1 MGFAHARL
9 TDPPSAR
16 RIRAVGRKLEK
27 PNKGVSM
34 PKWLRT
40 LLVPLAVLAL
50 VAAACGDDP
59 ADPGDGSAAPEC
71 DADISVGV
79 AYDIG
84 GIGDK
89 SFNDAA
95 NAGLTAAIDEGLV
108 CEENTDSLEPDATG
122 SNRDDNVI
130 ALADAG
136 HDLVIAVGFAFSP
149 GINTSAGDYADT
161 QFAIIDGYATC
172 GTACGLTNDGLTNV
186 TDLTFKEHEGSFLV
200 GAAAATKADA
210 DGCDTVGFLG
220 GQTGPL
226 IEKFQAGF
234 EAGVAHVNDGIE
246 VLVQYIGDDVTAFND
261 AVKGE
266 ALSTGMYDDGACIIY
281 HAAGASGA
289 GLFNAAVAADQL
301 AMGVDSDQYL
311 LVSAE
316 QQPHIMTSMLK
327 RVDTAVHDAIEQAG
341 DGSLEAG
348 GQVFGMAEGGVDYSK
363 SNAELM
369 TDDIITLLDD
379 LKTQIIAGD
388 IVVPEAP

>member
-1 MGFAHARL
+1 
-9 TDPPSAR
+9 
-16 RIRAVGRKLEK
+16 
-27 PNKGVSM
+27 M
-34 PKWLRT
+34 PKWLRS

-50 VAAACGDDP
+50 VAAACGDD
-59 ADPGDGSAAPEC
+59 AGEDPGDGGETEC
-71 DADISVGV
+71 NADISVGV

-95 NAGLTAAIDEGLV
+95 NAGLTAALDEGLV

-136 HDLVIAVGFAFSP
+136 HDLVVAVGFAFSP
-149 GINTSAGDYADT
+149 GINESAGDYADT

-172 GTACGLTNDGLTNV
+172 GTACGLTNDNLTNV

-200 GAAAATKADA
+200 GAAAATQAGKES
-210 DGCDTVGFLG
+210 CDTVGFLG

-226 IEKFQAGF
+226 IEKFEAGF
-234 EAGVAHVNDGIE
+234 AAGVAHVDDGIE

-301 AMGVDSDQYL
+301 AIGVDSDQYL

-327 RVDTAVHDAIEQAG
+327 RVDTAVHDAIAQSG

-363 SNAELM
+363 SNTELM
-369 TDDIITLLDD
+369 TDDIVTLLDD
-379 LKTQIIAGD
+379 LKQQIIDGG
-388 IVVPEAP
+388 ISVPEAP

>member
-1 MGFAHARL
+1 
-9 TDPPSAR
+9 
-16 RIRAVGRKLEK
+16 
-27 PNKGVSM
+27 M

-40 LLVPLAVLAL
+40 LVVPLAVLAL
-50 VAAACGDDP
+50 VAAACGDNGGTGD
-59 ADPGDGSAAPEC
+59 GDGSAPEC
-71 DADISVGV
+71 NADISVGI

-95 NAGLTAAIDEGLV
+95 NRGLQAALDEGLV
-108 CEENTDSLEPDATG
+108 CKENTKSLEPDATG

-136 HDLVIAVGFAFSP
+136 NDLVIAVGFAFSP
-149 GINTSAGDYADT
+149 GINDNAGDYPDT

-172 GTACGLTNDGLTNV
+172 GTVCGLTNDNLTNV
-186 TDLTFKEHEGSFLV
+186 TDLTFKEQEGSFLV
-200 GAAAATKADA
+200 GAAAATQANK
-210 DGCDTVGFLG
+210 DGCTTVGFLG

-234 EAGVAHVNDGIE
+234 EAGVANVDPGIK

-289 GLFNAAVAADQL
+289 GLFNAAVAADKL
-301 AMGVDSDQYL
+301 AIGVDSDQYL

-327 RVDTAVHDAIEQAG
+327 RVDTAVHDAIQQAG

-348 GQVFGMAEGGVDYSK
+348 GQVFGLAEEGVDYSK
-363 SNAELM
+363 SNTELM
-369 TDDIITLLDD
+369 TDDIITLLDG
-379 LKTQIIAGD
+379 LKQKIIDGD
-388 IVVPEAP
+388 ITVPDAP

>member
-1 MGFAHARL
+1 
-9 TDPPSAR
+9 
-16 RIRAVGRKLEK
+16 
-27 PNKGVSM
+27 M

-40 LLVPLAVLAL
+40 LVVPLAGLAL
-50 VAAACGDDP
+50 VAAACGDDG
-59 ADPGDGSAAPEC
+59 GDGTGDGDTTEC
-71 DADISVGV
+71 NQDLSVGV

-95 NAGLTAAIDEGLV
+95 NAGLQAAIEEGLV
-108 CEENTDSLEPDATG
+108 CEENQDSLEPDATG
-122 SNRDDNVI
+122 SNRDENVI
-130 ALADAG
+130 ALADG
-136 HDLVIAVGFAFSP
+136 GYDLVVAVGFAFSP
-149 GINTSAGDYADT
+149 GINENAGEYPDT

-172 GTACGLTNDGLTNV
+172 GTACALTNDDLTNV

-200 GAAAATKADA
+200 GAAAATKANE

-226 IEKFQAGF
+226 IEKFQAGY
-234 EAGVAHVNDGIE
+234 EAGVAHVDPGIE

-261 AVKGE
+261 AVRGE

-289 GLFNAAVAADQL
+289 GLFNAAVTADAL
-301 AMGVDSDQYL
+301 AIGVDSDQYQ

-327 RVDTAVHDAIEQAG
+327 RVDTAVHDAIQQAG
-341 DGSLEAG
+341 DDSLVAG
-348 GQVFGMAEGGVDYSK
+348 AQVFGMAEGGVDYSK

-369 TDDIITLLDD
+369 TDDIISLLDD
-379 LKTQIIAGD
+379 LKQRIIDGD
-388 IVVPEAP
+388 IVVPEAPA

>member
-1 MGFAHARL
+1 
-9 TDPPSAR
+9 
-16 RIRAVGRKLEK
+16 
-27 PNKGVSM
+27 M

-40 LLVPLAVLAL
+40 LVVPLAVLAL
-50 VAAACGDDP
+50 VAAACGDDAEP
-59 ADPGDGSAAPEC
+59 ADGASAAPEC
-71 DADISVGV
+71 DPDLSVGI

-95 NAGLTAAIDEGLV
+95 NAGLQAAIDEGFV

-136 HDLVIAVGFAFSP
+136 HNLVIAVGFAFSP
-149 GINTSAGDYADT
+149 GINSNAANYPRT

-186 TDLTFKEHEGSFLV
+186 TDLTFKEQEGSFLV
-200 GAAAATKADA
+200 GAAAAIEAGKLS
-210 DGCDTVGFLG
+210 CDTLGFLG

-226 IEKFQAGF
+226 IEKFQAGY
-234 EAGVAHVNDGIE
+234 EAGVATIDPDIE
-246 VLVQYIGDDVTAFND
+246 VLVQYIGDDTTAFND

-289 GLFNAAVAADQL
+289 GLFTAAVTSDKL
-301 AMGVDSDQYL
+301 AIGVDSDQYL

-327 RVDTAVHDAIEQAG
+327 RVDTAVHDAIEK
-341 DGSLEAG
+341 AG
-348 GQVFGMAEGGVDYSK
+348 GGTLEVGAQVFGLAEDGVDYSL
-363 SNAELM
+363 SNTELM
-369 TDDIITLLDD
+369 TEDITSVLDD
-379 LKTQIIAGD
+379 LKQKIIEGKV
-388 IVVPEAP
+388 IVPSEP

>member
-1 MGFAHARL
+1 
-9 TDPPSAR
+9 
-16 RIRAVGRKLEK
+16 
-27 PNKGVSM
+27 M

-40 LLVPLAVLAL
+40 LVVPLAVLAL
-50 VAAACGDDP
+50 VAAACGDDTTP
-59 ADPGDGSAAPEC
+59 PGDDGDTPEC
-71 DADISVGV
+71 NADLRVGV

-95 NAGLTAAIDEGLV
+95 NAGLQAAIDEGLV

-122 SNRDDNVI
+122 SNRDENVL
-130 ALADAG
+130 ALAEDG
-136 HDLVIAVGFAFSP
+136 NDLIIAVGFAFTP
-149 GINTSAGDYADT
+149 GINDNAGDYPDQ

-172 GTACGLTNDGLTNV
+172 GTVCGLTNDGLTNV
-186 TDLTFKEHEGSFLV
+186 TDLTFKEQEGSFLV
-200 GAAAATKADA
+200 GAAAATKAVEE
-210 DGCDTVGFLG
+210 GCDTVGFLG
-220 GQTGPL
+220 GQTGAL
-226 IEKFQAGF
+226 IEKF
-234 EAGVAHVNDGIE
+234 EAGYTAGVHHVDDSIN
-246 VLVQYIGDDVTAFND
+246 VLVEYVGDDVTAFND

-289 GLFNAAVAADQL
+289 GLFNAAVTADKL
-301 AMGVDSDQYL
+301 AIGVDSDQYQ

-327 RVDTAVHDAIEQAG
+327 RVDTAVHDAIQQAG

-363 SNAELM
+363 SNTDLM
-369 TDDIITLLDD
+369 TDDIIALLDD
-379 LKTQIIAGD
+379 LKQQIIDGD
-388 IVVPEAP
+388 ITVPDTP

>member
-1 MGFAHARL
+1 
-9 TDPPSAR
+9 
-16 RIRAVGRKLEK
+16 
-27 PNKGVSM
+27 M
-34 PKWLRT
+34 PKWLRS
-40 LLVPLAVLAL
+40 LVVPLAVLAL
-50 VAAACGDDP
+50 VAAACGDNGGTGG
-59 ADPGDGSAAPEC
+59 GDGSPAPEC
-71 DADISVGV
+71 NADLSVGV
-79 AYDIG
+79 AYDVG

-95 NAGLTAAIDEGLV
+95 NRGLQAAIDEGLV

-136 HDLVIAVGFAFSP
+136 HNLVIAVGFAFSP
-149 GINTSAGDYADT
+149 GINDNAGDYPDT

-172 GTACGLTNDGLTNV
+172 GTVCGLTNDNLTNV
-186 TDLTFKEHEGSFLV
+186 TDLTFKEQEGSFLV
-200 GAAAATKADA
+200 GAAAATQADK
-210 DGCDTVGFLG
+210 DGCTTVGFLG

-226 IEKFQAGF
+226 IEKFQAGY
-234 EAGVAHVNDGIE
+234 EAGVANVDPGIK

-289 GLFNAAVAADQL
+289 GLFNAAVAADKL
-301 AMGVDSDQYL
+301 AIGVDSDQYL

-327 RVDTAVHDAIEQAG
+327 RVDTAVHDAIQQAG
-341 DGSLEAG
+341 DGNLEAG
-348 GQVFGMAEGGVDYSK
+348 GQVFGLAEEGVDYSK
-363 SNAELM
+363 SNTDLM
-369 TDDIITLLDD
+369 TDDIITLLDG
-379 LKTQIIAGD
+379 LKQKIIDGE
-388 IVVPEAP
+388 ITVPDAP

>member
-1 MGFAHARL
+1 
-9 TDPPSAR
+9 
-16 RIRAVGRKLEK
+16 
-27 PNKGVSM
+27 M

-40 LLVPLAVLAL
+40 FLVPVAVLAL
-50 VAAACGDDP
+50 VAAACGGEGDDP
-59 ADPGDGSAAPEC
+59 GNGDEVEC
-71 DADISVGV
+71 NADISVGV

-95 NAGLTAAIDEGLV
+95 NAGLQAAIDEGLV

-130 ALADAG
+130 ALAEAG

-149 GINTSAGDYADT
+149 GINSNAGDFADT
-161 QFAIIDGYATC
+161 QFAIIDGFATC
-172 GTACGLTNDGLTNV
+172 GTACGLDNDDLTNV

-200 GAAAATKADA
+200 GAAAAIQAGKES
-210 DGCDTVGFLG
+210 CDTVGFLG

-226 IEKFQAGF
+226 IEKFEAGYA
-234 EAGVAHVNDGIE
+234 AGVAHVDANIE
-246 VLVQYIGDDVTAFND
+246 VLVEYIGPDVTAFND

-266 ALSTGMYDDGACIIY
+266 ALSADMYDAGACIIY

-289 GLFNAAVAADQL
+289 GLFNAAVAADKL
-301 AMGVDSDQYL
+301 AIGVDSDQYL

-327 RVDTAVHDAIEQAG
+327 RVDTAVHDAIQAAG

-348 GQVFGMAEGGVDYSK
+348 GQVFGMAEGGVDYST
-363 SNAELM
+363 SNGDLM
-369 TDDIITLLDD
+369 TDDIVTEIDA
-379 LKTQIIAGD
+379 LKEQIINGE
-388 IVVPEAP
+388 ITVPEAP

>member
-1 MGFAHARL
+1 
-9 TDPPSAR
+9 
-16 RIRAVGRKLEK
+16 
-27 PNKGVSM
+27 M

-40 LLVPLAVLAL
+40 LVVPLAVLAL
-50 VAAACGDDP
+50 VAAACGDNGGTGD
-59 ADPGDGSAAPEC
+59 GDGSPAPEC
-71 DADISVGV
+71 NADLSVGV
-79 AYDIG
+79 AYDVG

-95 NAGLTAAIDEGLV
+95 NRGLQAAIDEGLV

-136 HDLVIAVGFAFSP
+136 HNLVIAVGFAFSP
-149 GINTSAGDYADT
+149 GINDNAGDYPDT

-172 GTACGLTNDGLTNV
+172 GTVCGLTNDNLTNV
-186 TDLTFKEHEGSFLV
+186 TDLTFKEQEGSFLV
-200 GAAAATKADA
+200 GAAAATQADK
-210 DGCDTVGFLG
+210 DGCTTVGFLG

-226 IEKFQAGF
+226 IEKFQAGY
-234 EAGVAHVNDGIE
+234 EAGVANVDPGIK

-289 GLFNAAVAADQL
+289 GLFNAAVAADKL
-301 AMGVDSDQYL
+301 AIGVDSDQYL

-327 RVDTAVHDAIEQAG
+327 RVDTAVHDAIQQAG
-341 DGSLEAG
+341 DGNLEAG
-348 GQVFGMAEGGVDYSK
+348 GQVVGLAEQGVDYSK
-363 SNAELM
+363 SNTDLM
-369 TDDIITLLDD
+369 TDDIITLLDG
-379 LKTQIIAGD
+379 LKQKISDGEIT
-388 IVVPEAP
+388 VPDAP

>member
-1 MGFAHARL
+1 
-9 TDPPSAR
+9 
-16 RIRAVGRKLEK
+16 
-27 PNKGVSM
+27 M

-40 LLVPLAVLAL
+40 LVVPLAVLAL
-50 VAAACGDDP
+50 VAAACGDDTTP
-59 ADPGDGSAAPEC
+59 PGGDGSQAPEC
-71 DADISVGV
+71 NADLSVGI
-79 AYDIG
+79 AYDVG

-95 NAGLTAAIDEGLV
+95 NAGLQSAIDEGLV

-122 SNRDDNVI
+122 SNRDENVI

-136 HDLVIAVGFAFSP
+136 HNLVIAVGFAFSP
-149 GINTSAGDYADT
+149 GINDNAGDYPDT
-161 QFAIIDGYATC
+161 QFAVIDGYATC
-172 GTACGLTNDGLTNV
+172 GTVCGLTNDGLTNV
-186 TDLTFKEHEGSFLV
+186 TDLTFKEQEGSFLV
-200 GAAAATKADA
+200 GAAAATEADKE
-210 DGCDTVGFLG
+210 GCTTVGFLG

-234 EAGVAHVNDGIE
+234 AAGVANVDDSIE

-289 GLFNAAVAADQL
+289 GLFTAAVAADKL
-301 AMGVDSDQYL
+301 AIGVDSDQYL

-327 RVDTAVHDAIEQAG
+327 RVDTAVHNAIQQAG
-341 DGSLEAG
+341 DGTLEAG
-348 GQVFGMAEGGVDYSK
+348 GQVFGLAEDGVDYSK
-363 SNAELM
+363 SNTALM
-369 TDDIITLLDD
+369 TDDIIALLDG
-379 LKTQIIAGD
+379 LKQQIIDGD
-388 IVVPEAP
+388 ITVPDAP

>member
-1 MGFAHARL
+1 
-9 TDPPSAR
+9 
-16 RIRAVGRKLEK
+16 
-27 PNKGVSM
+27 M

-40 LLVPLAVLAL
+40 LVVPLAALAL
-50 VAAACGDDP
+50 VAAACGDDG
-59 ADPGDGSAAPEC
+59 DETGGDGDTPEC
-71 DADISVGV
+71 NADLNVGV

-95 NAGLTAAIDEGLV
+95 NAGLQQAIDEGLV

-122 SNRDDNVI
+122 SNRDENVI

-136 HDLVIAVGFAFSP
+136 HELVIAVGFAFSP
-149 GINTSAGDYADT
+149 GINESAPDYPDT
-161 QFAIIDGYATC
+161 QFAIIDGFATC

-200 GAAAATKADA
+200 GAAAALQAQKDN
-210 DGCDTVGFLG
+210 CDTVGFLG

-226 IEKFQAGF
+226 IEKFQAGY
-234 EAGVAHVNDGIE
+234 EAGVAHIDDGIE

-289 GLFNAAVAADQL
+289 GLFNAAVEADAL
-301 AMGVDSDQYL
+301 AIGVDSDQYQ
-311 LVSAE
+311 LVSEE
-316 QQPHIMTSMLK
+316 QKPHIMTSMLK
-327 RVDTAVHDAIEQAG
+327 RVDTAVHDAIQQTG
-341 DGSLEAG
+341 DDSLEAG
-348 GQVFGMAEGGVDYSK
+348 AQVFGMAEGGVDYSK
-363 SNAELM
+363 SNPELM

-379 LKTQIIAGD
+379 LKQQIIDGD
-388 IVVPEAP
+388 ITVPDAP

>member
-1 MGFAHARL
+1 
-9 TDPPSAR
+9 
-16 RIRAVGRKLEK
+16 
-27 PNKGVSM
+27 M
-34 PKWLRT
+34 PRWLRT

-50 VAAACGDDP
+50 IAAACGDDGGGTT
-59 ADPGDGSAAPEC
+59 GDGNGTPEC
-71 DADISVGV
+71 NADMSVGV

-95 NAGLTAAIDEGLV
+95 NAGLQAAIDEGLV

-122 SNRDDNVI
+122 SNRDENVI

-136 HDLVIAVGFAFSP
+136 HNLVIAVGFAFSP
-149 GINTSAGDYADT
+149 GINENAGSYSGT

-200 GAAAATKADA
+200 GAAAAEQA
-210 DGCDTVGFLG
+210 GMLNCDTVGFLG

-226 IEKFQAGF
+226 IEKFQAGY
-234 EAGVAHVNDGIE
+234 EAGVAAIDPNIE

-289 GLFNAAVAADQL
+289 GLFNAAVTADKL
-301 AMGVDSDQYL
+301 AIGVDSDQYL

-341 DGSLEAG
+341 DGNLEAG
-348 GQVFGMAEGGVDYSK
+348 GAVFGMAEGGVDYSK
-363 SNAELM
+363 SNTELM
-369 TDDIITLLDD
+369 TDDIVSLLDG
-379 LKTQIIAGD
+379 LKQQIIDGE
-388 IVVPEAP
+388 IIVPEAP

>member
-1 MGFAHARL
+1 
-9 TDPPSAR
+9 
-16 RIRAVGRKLEK
+16 
-27 PNKGVSM
+27 M

-40 LLVPLAVLAL
+40 LVVPLAVLAL
-50 VAAACGDDP
+50 VAAACGDDTTP
-59 ADPGDGSAAPEC
+59 PSGDGVEAPEC
-71 DADISVGV
+71 NADLSVGV

-95 NAGLTAAIDEGLV
+95 NAGLLAAIEDGLV

-122 SNRDDNVI
+122 SNRDENVI

-136 HDLVIAVGFAFSP
+136 HNLVIAVGFAFSP
-149 GINTSAGDYADT
+149 GINENAGDYPDT

-172 GTACGLTNDGLTNV
+172 GTACGLTNDDLTNV

-200 GAAAATKADA
+200 GAAAATVANEQ
-210 DGCDTVGFLG
+210 GCSTVGFLG

-234 EAGVAHVNDGIE
+234 EAGVAHVDDSIE

-289 GLFNAAVAADQL
+289 GLFTAAVAADKL
-301 AMGVDSDQYL
+301 AIGVDSDQYQ

-316 QQPHIMTSMLK
+316 QKSHILTSMLK
-327 RVDTAVHDAIEQAG
+327 RVDTAVHDAIEQYG
-341 DGSLEAG
+341 EGFLETG
-348 GQVFGMAEGGVDYSK
+348 FQVFGMAEGGVDYSR
-363 SNAELM
+363 SNTELM
-369 TDDIITLLDD
+369 TNDILGLLDD
-379 LKTQIIAGD
+379 LKQQIIDGD
-388 IVVPEAP
+388 ITVPEAP